1 MNQYELAG
9 RVAVVTG
16 GARGLGYSIAKLI
29 VQSGASVSLWDIDAV
44 KLADA
49 AKQLAGHGGT
59 VDTAALDLTESASV
73 QAAAEATVARFGK
86 IDILINNAGITGGNA
101 ATWEIDPAAWR
112 RVIDVNLVGPFL
124 TSRSVVPVMLRLG
137 YGRIVNVASVAGKEG
152 NPNASHY
159 SASKAGLIGLTKSLG
174 KELATRGI
182 LVNCVTPAA
191 ANTDLFAQMT
201 PQHID
206 YMRSKI
212 PMNRFVE
219 PQEVASLVCWLA
231 SEDCSFSTG
240 AVFDISGGRA
250 TY

>member
-1 MNQYELAG
+1 MNRYELAG

-16 GARGLGYSIAKLI
+16 GARGLGYSIAERILL
-29 VQSGASVSLWDIDAV
+29 SGGSVSLWDVDAA

-49 AKQLAGHGGT
+49 GNRLSGQGAVG
-59 VDTAALDLTESASV
+59 TAALDLTESASV

-101 ATWEIDPAAWR
+101 VTWEIDPAAWR

-124 TSRSVVPVMLRLG
+124 TSRSVVPVMLRQG

-174 KELATRGI
+174 KELAARGI

-201 PQHID
+201 PEHIE

-219 PQEVASLVCWLA
+219 SKEVAAMVCWLA